1 MISQEASRIGKGL
14 HVVLA
19 SRVFAPEPAAASLR
33 LTALVTALANADHR
47 VTVLT
52 TTTPDQGGY
61 ELPAGVVVK
70 RWPVLRDRDGYV
82 RGYLQY
88 LSFDVPL
95 ALRLLGIRGADV
107 VVVEPPPTTGL
118 IAAVVTWL
126 RRTPFVY
133 YAADVWSDA
142 VVSAG
147 MSGVVAKVLR
157 VLERRVLRAARVVL
171 ATSAGVAKRVRAL
184 GAEATEVGNGVDTTV
199 FTPVGSAVDCSGPYH
214 VYTGTASEVHGADVF
229 TRAMAQ
235 VHASRPDARLVV
247 IGQGSDLPEMR
258 RQVAGLPPDTVTFL
272 PRMAPEEVAEWIR
285 GAQAALASVLPGP
298 YAFAFPS
305 KVYAAAACGTPVV
318 FAGEGPARELIARG
332 ELGQV
337 VDHDVDKVA
346 AAMIAALKD
355 ADGAGSPAERQ
366 RRARWAAQHVSAAA
380 AARRAV
386 AQIEQAAGSR

>member
-1 MISQEASRIGKGL
+1 MGL
-14 HVVLA
+14 HVVVA
-19 SRVFAPEPAAASLR
+19 TRIFAPEPAAASLR
-33 LTALVTALANADHR
+33 LSALVAALAAAGHR

-52 TTTPDQGGY
+52 TTTPDQGVY
-61 ELPAGVVVK
+61 EPPAGVAVK

-82 RGYLQY
+82 RGYVQY

-95 ALRLLGIRGADV
+95 ALRLLVVRGADV

-118 IAAVVTWL
+118 VAAVATWL
-126 RRTPFVY
+126 RRTPLVY

-147 MSGVVAKVLR
+147 MSGIVAKVLR
-157 VLERRVLRAARVVL
+157 VLERRVLRAARAVL
-171 ATSAGVAKRVRAL
+171 ATSSGVVERVRAL
-184 GAEATEVGNGVDTTV
+184 GAQATEVGNGVDTTV
-199 FTPVGSAVDCSGPYH
+199 FTPEGQPADHPRPYL

-235 VHASRPDARLVV
+235 VHAARPDAALVV
-247 IGQGSDLPEMR
+247 IGQGSDLLAMR
-258 RQVAGLPPDTVTFL
+258 EQVAGLPDGTVTFL
-272 PRMAPEEVAEWIR
+272 PRMPPEEVAGWIR
-285 GAQAALASVLPGP
+285 GAHAALASVLPGP

-318 FAGEGPARELIARG
+318 FAGVGPARELIARG

-337 VDHDVDKVA
+337 VDRDVDAVA
-346 AAMIAALKD
+346 AAMRTALDDPDAAAD
-355 ADGAGSPAERQ
+355 APERH
-366 RRARWAAQHVSAAA
+366 RRAAWAAQHVSAAA

-386 AQIEQAAGSR
+386 ARIEQAARSTR